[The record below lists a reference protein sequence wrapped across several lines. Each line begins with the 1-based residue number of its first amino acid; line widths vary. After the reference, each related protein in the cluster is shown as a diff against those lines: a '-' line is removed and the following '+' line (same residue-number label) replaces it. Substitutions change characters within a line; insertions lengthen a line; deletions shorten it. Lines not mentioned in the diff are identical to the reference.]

1 MKQPIICDVLVNPS
15 QITCDV
21 VGIQVFILSHALL
34 KKVARQGGVTEIV
47 IVPLYISCP
56 VKKKKWRTA
65 RGKGGSNLGLQPTM
79 EVPYHSASSVVTLE
93 SLRCR

>member
-34 KKVARQGGVTEIV
+34 KKMARQGGVTEIV

-56 VKKKKWRTA
+56 VKKKVAQQEAKGVRTLDCSPPWKC
-65 RGKGGSNLGLQPTM
+65 RTIQL
-79 EVPYHSASSVVTLE
+79 VV
-93 SLRCR
+93 